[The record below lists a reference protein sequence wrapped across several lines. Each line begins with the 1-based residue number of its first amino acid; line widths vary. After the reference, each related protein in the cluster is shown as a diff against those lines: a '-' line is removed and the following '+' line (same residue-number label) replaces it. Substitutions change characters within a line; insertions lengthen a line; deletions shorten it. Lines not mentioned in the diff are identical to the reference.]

1 MFARSRSDD
10 YGTANGHTA
19 LAEHQNI
26 PDLFL
31 TVEDHQNVYPVY
43 DYLAVVADYKD
54 IQSLTHLEDCVED
67 SRTADL
73 AWLTQDQD

>member
-1 MFARSRSDD
+1 MFARSKSDD

-19 LAEHQNI
+19 LAEHQNLL
-26 PDLFL
+26 DLFL
-31 TVEDHQNVYPVY
+31 TVEDHQNIYLVYG
-43 DYLAVVADYKD
+43 YLTAVADYKD
-54 IQSLTHLEDCVED
+54 IQSLTHFEDCVED